1 MRKTFMGDLQFDVIK
16 VRVAQ
21 WAGKK
26 KCMFDFRN

>member
-1 MRKTFMGDLQFDVIK
+1 MGDLQFDVIK

-26 KCMFDFRN
+26 KKCMFDFRN